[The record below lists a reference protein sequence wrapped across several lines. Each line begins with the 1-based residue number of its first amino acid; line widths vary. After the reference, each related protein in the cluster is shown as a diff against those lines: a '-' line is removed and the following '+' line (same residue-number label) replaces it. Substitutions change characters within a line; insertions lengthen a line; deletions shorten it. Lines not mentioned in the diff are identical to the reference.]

1 MIIRAKEMLQHLQN
15 ERQRL
20 LVDLRNSELAN
31 ENLKAQVTALKEK
44 SSFNEQER
52 EALDG
57 TERQRNN
64 AAEILN
70 TKLQKELDEYKKD
83 LDLKMVEN
91 DNLRSEMRVLSQRL
105 EASREIQAKLEI
117 ENHQQADELDVAR
130 DKLSKLAK
138 AEQAVEKYQKKLD
151 EMMVVKKQN
160 KELSDKIDQYLD
172 QIHELESTNKGFSN
186 LNKMVENYKNRAI
199 ELEREK
205 FEAISN
211 AEVYQQQAQQ
221 YSLELKKLS
230 EAKNRLEDENRSFQ
244 SQIQLFHEQEEEKK
258 TFSGLG
264 IEEEGTESVAELK
277 EKIKKLERQLKH
289 PQAEAVAH
297 PNESNSLD
305 ENASI
310 SFLQQELEQ
319 IRAIKKEREEA
330 LVASKRQIAELQTE
344 VTKLQRNREEAEKE
358 SGNSQSLKDVTQK
371 LAATS
376 NTVKL
381 LEERLKERET
391 LINKLQ
397 QEKSKLEGYA
407 KRSLETFKEKYLSV
421 LQTMQQEKKELIDKI
436 RILTEKGEKN
446 QDTFRREE
454 RLLSSAL
461 FEVGIKIM
469 DRKILSQLNEPVPL
483 HQNTFIGMQREA
495 INKSSSDARP
505 QPTGTNPLF
514 ASPK

>member
-64 AAEILN
+64 AAEMLN

-211 AEVYQQQAQQ
+211 AEVYQQQSQQ
-221 YSLELKKLS
+221 H
-230 EAKNRLEDENRSFQ
+230 RL
-244 SQIQLFHEQEEEKK
+244 
-258 TFSGLG
+258 
-264 IEEEGTESVAELK
+264 
-277 EKIKKLERQLKH
+277 RQHLY
-289 PQAEAVAH
+289 
-297 PNESNSLD
+297 
-305 ENASI
+305 
-310 SFLQQELEQ
+310 
-319 IRAIKKEREEA
+319 R
-330 LVASKRQIAELQTE
+330 RQ
-344 VTKLQRNREEAEKE
+344 V
-358 SGNSQSLKDVTQK
+358 
-371 LAATS
+371 
-376 NTVKL
+376 
-381 LEERLKERET
+381 
-391 LINKLQ
+391 
-397 QEKSKLEGYA
+397 
-407 KRSLETFKEKYLSV
+407 
-421 LQTMQQEKKELIDKI
+421 
-436 RILTEKGEKN
+436 
-446 QDTFRREE
+446 
-454 RLLSSAL
+454 
-461 FEVGIKIM
+461 
-469 DRKILSQLNEPVPL
+469 
-483 HQNTFIGMQREA
+483 
-495 INKSSSDARP
+495 
-505 QPTGTNPLF
+505 
-514 ASPK
+514 

>member
-1 MIIRAKEMLQHLQN
+1 MLQHLQN

-64 AAEILN
+64 AAEMLN

-211 AEVYQQQAQQ
+211 AEVYQQQSQQ
-221 YSLELKKLS
+221 H
-230 EAKNRLEDENRSFQ
+230 RL
-244 SQIQLFHEQEEEKK
+244 
-258 TFSGLG
+258 
-264 IEEEGTESVAELK
+264 
-277 EKIKKLERQLKH
+277 RQHLY
-289 PQAEAVAH
+289 
-297 PNESNSLD
+297 
-305 ENASI
+305 
-310 SFLQQELEQ
+310 
-319 IRAIKKEREEA
+319 R
-330 LVASKRQIAELQTE
+330 RQ
-344 VTKLQRNREEAEKE
+344 V
-358 SGNSQSLKDVTQK
+358 
-371 LAATS
+371 
-376 NTVKL
+376 
-381 LEERLKERET
+381 
-391 LINKLQ
+391 
-397 QEKSKLEGYA
+397 
-407 KRSLETFKEKYLSV
+407 
-421 LQTMQQEKKELIDKI
+421 
-436 RILTEKGEKN
+436 
-446 QDTFRREE
+446 
-454 RLLSSAL
+454 
-461 FEVGIKIM
+461 
-469 DRKILSQLNEPVPL
+469 
-483 HQNTFIGMQREA
+483 
-495 INKSSSDARP
+495 
-505 QPTGTNPLF
+505 
-514 ASPK
+514 